1 MEYYLSVGSE
11 KRGPYSVAELAAR
24 GIGAE
29 SLVMA
34 ADGGSWQPAWQVEA
48 LRPILRQ
55 QTAAQQSQPIMDSGV
70 NISSGP
76 GVSSPSG
83 PGVSNASGGEQVIVG
98 ERIGEGPDV
107 VQGYAPQP
115 SAQPESERTVPPSVD
130 RDPVSIGVVACGWCW
145 RCCSCWQDCW
155 WPLVRNPSS
164 TPRPSRVWWRK
175 RWARPCRSTP

>member
-55 QTAAQQSQPIMDSGV
+55 QTAAQQSQPTMDSGV

-76 GVSSPSG
+76 GVGSPSG
-83 PGVSNASGGEQVIVG
+83 PGVSNASGGEQVIIG

-115 SAQPESERTVPPSVD
+115 SAQSESERTVPPSVD
-130 RDPVSIGVVACGWCW
+130 RGSSKRRGGCLWLVLAIAFIGTADPWSDV
-145 RCCSCWQDCW
+145 
-155 WPLVRNPSS
+155 
-164 TPRPSRVWWRK
+164 K
-175 RWARPCRSTP
+175 K

>member
-48 LRPILRQ
+48 LRPILLQ

-70 NISSGP
+70 NISSGSD
-76 GVSSPSG
+76 VSSPSG

-130 RDPVSIGVVACGWCW
+130 RGSRKHRGGCLWVFNFD
-145 RCCSCWQDCW
+145 
-155 WPLVRNPSS
+155 NP
-164 TPRPSRVWWRK
+164 
-175 RWARPCRSTP
+175 